1 LATAED
7 QELWEYARQGGFV
20 VLTKDKD
27 FQQLSALRG
36 APPKVV
42 WLRVGNRST
51 ADLAKLVRAHA
62 TALEVFERSD
72 QASLLILADRASA

>member
-1 LATAED
+1 VRFRLDENVSDRLLDLLVDLFPGSRHVKRAGLATAED

-27 FQQLSALRG
+27 FQQLSALRV

-42 WLRVGNRST
+42 GF
-51 ADLAKLVRAHA
+51 A
-62 TALEVFERSD
+62 
-72 QASLLILADRASA
+72 